1 MNFSLFRKKEA
12 STLNGISLQ
21 DDLFFEDLRKKEFSR
36 LDEGGHV
43 YLDFTGGGL
52 YTTTQIMKHQQQ
64 LLRHVFGN
72 PHSTNPTSQLATNLV
87 ESARQ
92 KVIDYF
98 NAEDYYCVFTQ
109 NASGALKIVGESFPF
124 EQGSQFIAL
133 VDNHNSVNGIREFCH
148 MKGGVTTYIPVQF
161 EDLEINREKLLD
173 TLNSHK
179 SNHTN
184 LFAFPAQS
192 NVSGVK
198 HDLNWIALAQEMG
211 YKVLLDA
218 AAFVP
223 TSRLDLQKVKP
234 DFVSISFYKIFG
246 YPTGIG
252 CLLIRKSSFDML
264 KKPWFAGGTV
274 TMVSVAHQN
283 KFLAHGHER
292 FEDGTLNYNNIPA
305 IQIGLEFIES
315 IGIDRINARVRS
327 LIEYLANG
335 LLAIKHDNGNEL
347 VKMFGP
353 KGFEH
358 RGGNIII
365 NFFDPEGNMI
375 PYASIEQMTNSR
387 SISIRSGCFCNP
399 GIDEI
404 NYCIS
409 NEEMTQYFMSRDHG
423 GHEDIIQFLGKM
435 RGAIRISVG
444 LATVRKDVDRMLEF
458 AQTLKNRHF

>member
-1 MNFSLFRKKEA
+1 MNFSLFRKKEV

-72 PHSTNPTSQLATNLV
+72 PHSTNPTSQMATNLV

-98 NAEDYYCVFTQ
+98 NAEDYFCVFTQ
-109 NASGALKIVGESFPF
+109 NASAALKIVGESFPF

-133 VDNHNSVNGIREFCH
+133 VDNHNSVNGIREFCR
-148 MKGGVTTYIPVQF
+148 MKGGATTYIPVQF

-179 SNHTN
+179 GSNAN

-223 TSRLDLQKVKP
+223 TSRLDLQQVKP

-252 CLLIRKSSFDML
+252 CLLIRKSSFDIL

-327 LIEYLANG
+327 LIEY
-335 LLAIKHDNGNEL
+335 
-347 VKMFGP
+347 
-353 KGFEH
+353 
-358 RGGNIII
+358 
-365 NFFDPEGNMI
+365 
-375 PYASIEQMTNSR
+375 
-387 SISIRSGCFCNP
+387 
-399 GIDEI
+399 
-404 NYCIS
+404 
-409 NEEMTQYFMSRDHG
+409 
-423 GHEDIIQFLGKM
+423 
-435 RGAIRISVG
+435 
-444 LATVRKDVDRMLEF
+444 
-458 AQTLKNRHF
+458 